1 MTNIE
6 KTYMT
11 LQVNGQTIKLDH
23 EGYLQEPSD
32 WNEDVA
38 RSIAEKE
45 NIELTDNVWEV
56 VNFVRDYYESYQCI
70 PEHRKLLQELRK
82 RHGKEKAT
90 RKYIYALFPY
100 GYGQQA
106 CKIAGMRVPLKLL
119 LDL

>member
-1 MTNIE
+1 MSNT
-6 KTYMT
+6 M
-11 LQVNGQTIKLDH
+11 QVNGETIQLDR
-23 EGYLQEPSD
+23 EGYLVNPEQ

-38 RSIAEKE
+38 RALADKE
-45 NIELTDNVWEV
+45 DIELTEDVWEV
-56 VNFVRDYYESYQCI
+56 VTFVREHFEWNSCI
-70 PEHRKLLQELRK
+70 PEHRKLLQELRR

-90 RKYIYALFPY
+90 RKYVYNLFPY

>member
-1 MTNIE
+1 MMIE
-6 KTYMT
+6 
-11 LQVNGQTIKLDH
+11 VNGNSIALDR
-23 EGYLQEPSD
+23 EGYLLDPSQ

-38 RSIAEKE
+38 RELAAKE
-45 NIELTDNVWEV
+45 DIELTEDVWEV
-56 VNFVRDYYESYQCI
+56 VNFVREYYNERQAV
-70 PEHRKLLQELRK
+70 PEHRLLLQELKR

-90 RKYIYALFPY
+90 RKYVYNMFPY

>member
-1 MTNIE
+1 MSETI
-6 KTYMT
+6 T
-11 LQVNGQTIKLDH
+11 VNDSVINVDH
-23 EGYLQEPSD
+23 EGYLLDPSD

-38 RSIAEKE
+38 SALAEKE
-45 NIELTDNVWEV
+45 DIELTDDVWEV
-56 VNFVRDYYESYQCI
+56 VRFVREHFEVNQCI

-82 RHGKEKAT
+82 RHGKAKAT
-90 RKYIYALFPY
+90 RKYVYAMFPY

>member
-1 MTNIE
+1 
-6 KTYMT
+6 MT

-23 EGYLQEPSD
+23 EGYLLDPSE

-38 RSIAEKE
+38 QAIATKE
-45 NIELTDNVWEV
+45 NIELNEDAWEV
-56 VNFVRDYYESYQCI
+56 VSFVRNYYDRNQCI
-70 PEHRKLLQELRK
+70 LEHRKLLQELRK

-90 RKYIYALFPY
+90 RKYIYKMFPY

>member
-1 MTNIE
+1 MIIE
-6 KTYMT
+6 
-11 LQVNGQTIKLDH
+11 VNGDSIELDR
-23 EGYLQEPSD
+23 EGYLLDPGQ

-38 RSIAEKE
+38 RELAAKE
-45 NIELTDNVWEV
+45 GIELTDDVWEV
-56 VNFVRDYYESYQCI
+56 VNFVRDYYNERQAV
-70 PEHRKLLQELRK
+70 PEHRLLLQELKR

-90 RKYIYALFPY
+90 RKYIYDMFPY

>member
-1 MTNIE
+1 MNADKVLE
-6 KTYMT
+6 
-11 LQVNGQTIKLDH
+11 VNGEAIPVDK
-23 EGYLQEPSD
+23 EGYLLDPSL
-32 WNEDVA
+32 WNEQVA
-38 RSIAEKE
+38 EVIARQE
-45 NIELTDNVWEV
+45 NIALTEEVWEV
-56 VNFVRDYYESYQCI
+56 VNFVREHFEYHQCI

-90 RKYIYALFPY
+90 RKYIYNMFPY